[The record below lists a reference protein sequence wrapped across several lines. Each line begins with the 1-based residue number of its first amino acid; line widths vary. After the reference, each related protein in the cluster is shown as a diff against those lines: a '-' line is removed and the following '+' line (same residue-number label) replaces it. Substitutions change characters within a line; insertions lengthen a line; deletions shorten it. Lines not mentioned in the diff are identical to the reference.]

1 MAAKWMVFF
10 TFFTNNKI
18 SGLLILFYLI
28 RDFRIKFLTL
38 TSFVGRMSKL
48 SSVSLPYTE
57 VDIAHGQMKL
67 VAKDPA

>member
-1 MAAKWMVFF
+1 MS
-10 TFFTNNKI
+10 N
-18 SGLLILFYLI
+18 GLARTLVIERTMFLSCFRSECLYGQEKYELFL
-28 RDFRIKFLTL
+28 
-38 TSFVGRMSKL
+38 KL